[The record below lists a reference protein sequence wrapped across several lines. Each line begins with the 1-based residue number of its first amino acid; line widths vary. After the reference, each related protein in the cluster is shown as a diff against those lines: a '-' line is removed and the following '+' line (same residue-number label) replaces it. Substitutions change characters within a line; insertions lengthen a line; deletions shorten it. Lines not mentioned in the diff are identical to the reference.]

1 MSSVELALTFTRFIL
16 GLNVPSPD
24 VYGREFSN
32 CCGRGVTQDLAR
44 QSATQYL
51 RHFAND
57 IHAEQVRWKF
67 GQLNTSA
74 GLVHCAVPVVYE
86 PPSFLQD
93 REVLGQG
100 PSQQAAREDLLRSC
114 WNSVTVHVPEEQI
127 WSIDELYDARV
138 TSLAIAYLR
147 MQHMALNHFDD
158 PNRYDKTHEARAAL
172 AYEHAPGL
180 DSKYPLSFHEG
191 RVGAPHGTLRYDPH
205 TNTNYSLVPSARAFL
220 SFTMLT
226 VLAIGSF
233 ALASLT
239 AGAVVP
245 AGVRPINADARLIK
259 FGFGAD
265 QVEWVPQDAL
275 TLLREGHVDLSKGT
289 DALRAA
295 HPELG
300 GLSDAAINRL
310 GNHTHRGAGFI
321 DITGM
326 EYVRH
331 DESNLQARATYP
343 TPTPSKRV
351 GSQSTVSTLSGY
363 TTRYYRSTNA
373 AAASNWIQ
381 TQFTSA
387 AGSANVKTIAN
398 SFSQPNV
405 IATIPRKSGST
416 LNDVVILG
424 AHLDSTV
431 GSSTTARAPG
441 ADDANGWSGS
451 RAVEFHAYGGE
462 EGGLLG
468 SSTVAKQY
476 KSAGKAVYA
485 MLNFD
490 MVAYQPTSK
499 PVLTVLTDTDASLQS
514 FSQKLISSYVPE
526 ATLYTNKCG
535 YACSDH
541 FSWYNQGYPS
551 VSIDESGP
559 SDSYLNPYYHTAS
572 DTIDRLDF
580 DKASKFVKLALAWI
594 VELAE

>member
-1 MSSVELALTFTRFIL
+1 
-16 GLNVPSPD
+16 
-24 VYGREFSN
+24 
-32 CCGRGVTQDLAR
+32 
-44 QSATQYL
+44 
-51 RHFAND
+51 
-57 IHAEQVRWKF
+57 
-67 GQLNTSA
+67 
-74 GLVHCAVPVVYE
+74 
-86 PPSFLQD
+86 
-93 REVLGQG
+93 
-100 PSQQAAREDLLRSC
+100 
-114 WNSVTVHVPEEQI
+114 
-127 WSIDELYDARV
+127 
-138 TSLAIAYLR
+138 
-147 MQHMALNHFDD
+147 MALNHFDNS
-158 PNRYDKTHEARAAL
+158 NRDDK
-172 AYEHAPGL
+172 AYEACGVLASKHALCFDRKCSQG
-180 DSKYPLSFHEG
+180 FHEV
-191 RVGAPHGTLRYDPH
+191 RVDVPHGTLRYDSC
-205 TNTNYSLVPSARAFL
+205 TNTSHSFTVSGRAFW
-220 SFTMLT
+220 SFTMLA
-226 VLAIGSF
+226 VLALGSL
-233 ALASLT
+233 ALTSLT
-239 AGAVVP
+239 LGAVVP
-245 AGVRPINADARLIK
+245 AGIRPINPDARLIK
-259 FGFGAD
+259 AK
-265 QVEWVPQDAL
+265 WVSQGAL
-275 TLLREGHVDLSKGT
+275 TLLREGHVDLTKGT

-295 HPELG
+295 HPELV
-300 GLSDAAINRL
+300 GLSDAVINRL

-331 DESNLQARATYP
+331 DESGLQARATYP
-343 TPTPSKRV
+343 TPTPSKYPSLTTMFNSISASGLR
-351 GSQSTVSTLSGY
+351 STVSTLSSY
-363 TTRYYRSTNA
+363 TTRYYRSSNA
-373 AAASNWIQ
+373 AAASTWIQ

-405 IATIPRKSGST
+405 VATIPRKSGST
-416 LNDVVILG
+416 ANDIIILG

-441 ADDANGWSGS
+441 ADDDASGISIILQALQILKANGWSGS

-476 KSAGKAVYA
+476 KSAGKSVYA

-499 PVLTVLTDTDASLQS
+499 PVLTVLTDTDSSLQS

-559 SDSYLNPYYHTAS
+559 SDTYLNPYYHTAS

>member
-1 MSSVELALTFTRFIL
+1 MAPNHFHNPNRPDKPYEACAILASEHAS
-16 GLNVPSPD
+16 GPD
-24 VYGREFSN
+24 SKCSHAFYEDRVDTPHGASRY
-32 CCGRGVTQDLAR
+32 DLY
-44 QSATQYL
+44 T
-51 RHFAND
+51 
-57 IHAEQVRWKF
+57 
-67 GQLNTSA
+67 NTS
-74 GLVHCAVPVVYE
+74 
-86 PPSFLQD
+86 
-93 REVLGQG
+93 
-100 PSQQAAREDLLRSC
+100 
-114 WNSVTVHVPEEQI
+114 
-127 WSIDELYDARV
+127 
-138 TSLAIAYLR
+138 
-147 MQHMALNHFDD
+147 
-158 PNRYDKTHEARAAL
+158 
-172 AYEHAPGL
+172 HA
-180 DSKYPLSFHEG
+180 
-191 RVGAPHGTLRYDPH
+191 
-205 TNTNYSLVPSARAFL
+205 LVPSNRVVW
-220 SFTMLT
+220 SFTMLA

-239 AGAVVP
+239 AGAAVP
-245 AGVRPINADARLIK
+245 AGIRPINPDARLIK

-265 QVEWVPQDAL
+265 QVEWVSQDAL
-275 TLLREGHVDLSKGT
+275 TLLREGHVDLTKGT

-295 HPELG
+295 YPELG

-331 DESNLQARATYP
+331 GESNLQARATYP
-343 TPTPSKRV
+343 TPAPSKYPALTTMFNSVSASGLR
-351 GSQSTVSTLSGY
+351 STVSTLSSY
-363 TTRYYRSTNA
+363 TTRYYKSTNA
-373 AAASNWIQ
+373 AAASTWIQ

-387 AGSANVKTIAN
+387 AGSANVKTVAN

-416 LNDVVILG
+416 LNDVIILG

-431 GSSTTARAPG
+431 GSSATARAPG
-441 ADDANGWSGS
+441 ADDDASGISIILQALQILKANGWSGS

-559 SDSYLNPYYHTAS
+559 SDTYLNPYYHTAS

-594 VELAE
+594 VELSA

>member
-1 MSSVELALTFTRFIL
+1 M
-16 GLNVPSPD
+16 
-24 VYGREFSN
+24 
-32 CCGRGVTQDLAR
+32 
-44 QSATQYL
+44 
-51 RHFAND
+51 
-57 IHAEQVRWKF
+57 
-67 GQLNTSA
+67 
-74 GLVHCAVPVVYE
+74 
-86 PPSFLQD
+86 
-93 REVLGQG
+93 
-100 PSQQAAREDLLRSC
+100 
-114 WNSVTVHVPEEQI
+114 
-127 WSIDELYDARV
+127 
-138 TSLAIAYLR
+138 LAI
-147 MQHMALNHFDD
+147 
-158 PNRYDKTHEARAAL
+158 L
-172 AYEHAPGL
+172 A
-180 DSKYPLSFHEG
+180 
-191 RVGAPHGTLRYDPH
+191 V
-205 TNTNYSLVPSARAFL
+205 
-220 SFTMLT
+220 
-226 VLAIGSF
+226 GSF

-245 AGVRPINADARLIK
+245 AGIRPINADARLIK

-265 QVEWVPQDAL
+265 EVEWIPQGAL
-275 TLLREGHVDLSKGT
+275 TILREGHVDLTKGT

-300 GLSDAAINRL
+300 GLSDAVINRL
-310 GNHTHRGAGFI
+310 GNHTRRGAGFI

-331 DESNLQARATYP
+331 GEPNLQARATYP
-343 TPTPSKRV
+343 TPTPSKYPALTTMFNSISAS
-351 GSQSTVSTLSGY
+351 GLKSTVSTLSSY
-363 TTRYYRSTNA
+363 TTRYYKSTNA
-373 AAASNWIQ
+373 AAPATWIQ

-416 LNDVVILG
+416 LDEIVILG

-431 GSSTTARAPG
+431 GSSATARAPG
-441 ADDANGWSGS
+441 ADDDASGISVILQALQILKANGWSGS

-476 KSAGKAVYA
+476 KSAGKSVHA
-485 MLNFD
+485 MLQFD

-499 PVLTVLTDTDASLQS
+499 PVLTVLTDTDANLQS
-514 FSQKLISSYVPE
+514 FSQKLITSYVPE
-526 ATLYTNKCG
+526 ASLYTNKCG

-559 SDSYLNPYYHTAS
+559 SDTYLNPYYHTAS

-580 DKASKFVKLALAWI
+580 DKTSKFVKLALAWI

>member
-1 MSSVELALTFTRFIL
+1 
-16 GLNVPSPD
+16 
-24 VYGREFSN
+24 
-32 CCGRGVTQDLAR
+32 
-44 QSATQYL
+44 
-51 RHFAND
+51 
-57 IHAEQVRWKF
+57 
-67 GQLNTSA
+67 
-74 GLVHCAVPVVYE
+74 
-86 PPSFLQD
+86 
-93 REVLGQG
+93 
-100 PSQQAAREDLLRSC
+100 
-114 WNSVTVHVPEEQI
+114 
-127 WSIDELYDARV
+127 
-138 TSLAIAYLR
+138 
-147 MQHMALNHFDD
+147 MALNYFDN
-158 PNRYDKTHEARAAL
+158 PNRADKASEACGVL
-172 AYEHAPGL
+172 ASEHGPYL
-180 DSKYPLSFHEG
+180 DRKCSQGFHEV
-191 RVGAPHGTLRYDPH
+191 RIDVPHGTLRYDSS
-205 TNTNYSLVPSARAFL
+205 TNTGHPLASSTRVFW
-220 SFTMLT
+220 SFTMFA
-226 VLAIGSF
+226 VLALGSL

-239 AGAVVP
+239 SSAVVP

-259 FGFGAD
+259 FGFGSNE
-265 QVEWVPQDAL
+265 VEWVSQGAL
-275 TLLREGHVDLSKGT
+275 TLLREGHVDLTKGA

-295 HPELG
+295 HPELI

-331 DESNLQARATYP
+331 GESSLQVRATYP
-343 TPTPSKRV
+343 TPTPSKYPTLTTMFNSINASGLR
-351 GSQSTVSTLSGY
+351 STVSTLSSY

-373 AAASNWIQ
+373 AAASTWIQ
-381 TQFTSA
+381 SQFTSA

-405 IATIPRKSGST
+405 VATIPRKSGST
-416 LNDVVILG
+416 LNDIIILG

-441 ADDANGWSGS
+441 ADDDASGISIILQALQILKANGWSGS

-476 KSAGKAVYA
+476 KSAGKSVYA

-499 PVLTVLTDTDASLQS
+499 PVLTVLTDTDSSLQS

-559 SDSYLNPYYHTAS
+559 SDAYLNPYYHTAS